1 MSTQSAKDFLK
12 KIETDQTL
20 HERLKAASNLESR
33 QQIIQ
38 AAGFDF
44 TLEEYKQAIE
54 AVAVAAGKELTA
66 EELEAVAG
74 GLGIP
79 ERGKPFGSFIA

>member
-1 MSTQSAKDFLK
+1 MSIQAAKDFLK
-12 KIETDQTL
+12 KIETDHALQ
-20 HERLKAASNLESR
+20 EKLKAASGLESR

-54 AVAVAAGKELTA
+54 EAAAAAGKQLTA

-74 GLGIP
+74 GLGIRMP
-79 ERGKPFGSFIA
+79 TNRYGAPLW